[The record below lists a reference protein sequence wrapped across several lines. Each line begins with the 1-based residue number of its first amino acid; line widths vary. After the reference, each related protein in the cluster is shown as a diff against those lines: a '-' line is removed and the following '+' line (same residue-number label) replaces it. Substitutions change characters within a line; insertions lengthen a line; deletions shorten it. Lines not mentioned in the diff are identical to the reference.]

1 MKDILKRNNVKIT
14 GNGSQTILFAHGFGC
29 DQHSWHYIVDA
40 FTDDYKVVLFDYV
53 GAGKSDLGAY
63 NRERYKTLNGYAN
76 DVLEICEALNLKDV
90 IFVGHSV
97 SSIIGLLAAVEKPQ
111 YFKRLVFIGPSPRY
125 LNDVNYTGGFEKSDL
140 DKLFE
145 IMDSN
150 YLGWS
155 KTMAPVIM
163 GHPNK
168 PFLGEELA
176 NSFCATDPE
185 IAKEFARV
193 TFLSD
198 NRKDL
203 PKLEVESL
211 TLQCSNDI
219 IAPLDVGYYMKEHTP
234 QNKFILLKATGHCP
248 HMSAPEETIEA
259 IKSFI

>member
-1 MKDILKRNNVKIT
+1 MKDILKRNNVTVT
-14 GNGSQTILFAHGFGC
+14 GNGSQVILFAHGFGC
-29 DQHSWHYIVDA
+29 DQHAWHYIVDA

-53 GAGKSDLGAY
+53 GSGRSDLNAY
-63 NRERYKTLNGYAN
+63 DKERYKTLNGYAK
-76 DVLEICEALNLKDV
+76 DVLEICDTLNIEDA

-97 SSIIGLLAAVEKPQ
+97 SSMIGLLAAIEKPKH
-111 YFKRLVFIGPSPRY
+111 FKKLVFIGPSPRY
-125 LNDVNYTGGFEKSDL
+125 LNDTNYIGGFEKSDL

-155 KTMAPVIM
+155 KTMAPAIM
-163 GHPNK
+163 GNPNK
-168 PFLGEELA
+168 PSLGEELA

-203 PKLEVESL
+203 SQLKVESL

-219 IAPLDVGYYMKEHTP
+219 IAPLEVGYYMAENTP
-234 QNKFILLKATGHCP
+234 ANELILLEATGHCP